1 MKLIALVLVGGLTG
15 CAGSVHELA
24 KVFADPGVQKSLNQI
39 SESRNRQVY
48 VQPRPPVTTCEVN
61 YMNQL
66 ICVTR

>member
-1 MKLIALVLVGGLTG
+1 MKLALLVLVGSLCG
-15 CAGSVHELA
+15 CAGSVTNMA
-24 KVFADPGVQKSLNQI
+24 RMFADPDVQKSLNQI

-48 VQPRPPVTTCEVN
+48 VQPRSPVTTCERN